1 MGAGLTQAEL
11 AESAGVS
18 ERTVSDL
25 ERGLRTTVYP
35 STARQLASALAVA
48 DDVVSEFLLSARGLS
63 QDRRVGAKIGPLPSV
78 YRSFLPFRLT
88 RLIGRERELA
98 SLLALVKDPDVRL
111 VTVVGPG
118 GVGKTRLAAEVA
130 ALVHDEASAATY
142 FVNLSVIDD
151 VDLVLP
157 AIATC
162 VGLQPATTE
171 LVPSLAR
178 RLGAGRSLVILD
190 TLEHLLDAATGIG
203 DLVAACPG
211 LTVLATSRTA
221 MHVRGEREV
230 PLQPLAVEAGVEGEY
245 GAPPAVALFLDRAT
259 AVSPAF
265 PVTPATRA
273 AISEICAR
281 LDGLPLAIEL
291 AAARVKHMS
300 LGDLQQNLDHRL
312 DRLVGGPRDLP
323 PRHQTMRAALDW
335 SYALLGGPELR
346 LFRSVSVFR
355 GGFGRDAVEAVV
367 AADPGGRGEEVV
379 APLSALVNASLVVVE
394 SGASGLGRYR
404 LLDLVRE
411 YALERAD
418 AAGDLDALRCRHA
431 EYFLGIAE
439 RAEPELR
446 GADQREWHARLLE
459 DEANFRAAL
468 TFSLEAGEAEL
479 ALRLAGALWMFWR
492 WSGLFR
498 EGRGWLD
505 AAIAAGSGCSP
516 AARLQALWGA
526 GWLAYHQGDYWR
538 TNEAGIEMLELL
550 SADENGLPRRNAL
563 TLVGNAALADGRLD
577 EAIATLGEALAACG
591 DARSGWH
598 LGTSLLNLGTAQL
611 RVGRTAEAK
620 QLFAR
625 AKKIYEELGDRHFTA
640 RALIELGYAAM
651 ADNEPADA
659 STHIQR
665 AMEMSEQLGDAWSI
679 AEGLEAVACLRSE
692 TAPEVAALLAGA
704 AERLRDQV
712 SMRPHPPDAVINRAH
727 MDRAR
732 TRLGTTAF
740 DQAWAKGRRAS
751 LGGVMEM
758 AMVASG
764 D

>member
-1 MGAGLTQAEL
+1 MYAVVIDAHDGDPPSSHRLSPSNSPTARIAERGQMVGQANEFGRRVRALRLGAGLTQAEL

-35 STARQLASALAVA
+35 ATARQLASALAVA
-48 DDVVSEFLLSARGLS
+48 DEALSEFLLSARGLS
-63 QDRRVGAKIGPLPSV
+63 QDGRVGAEIGPLPSV

-98 SLLALVKDPDVRL
+98 SVLALVRDPDARL

-118 GVGKTRLAAEVA
+118 GVGKTRLATEVA

-142 FVNLSVIDD
+142 FVNLSVVDD
-151 VDLVLP
+151 VGLVLP

-190 TLEHLLDAATGIG
+190 TFEHLLEAATGIG
-203 DLVAACPG
+203 DLVTACPG
-211 LTVLATSRTA
+211 LKVLATSRTA
-221 MHVRGEREV
+221 LNVRGEREV
-230 PLQPLAVEAGVEGEY
+230 PLLPLAVDAGVDLKD
-245 GAPPAVALFLDRAT
+245 PPSPAVALFLERAS
-259 AVSPAF
+259 AVVPAL
-265 PVTPATRA
+265 PVTPATLA
-273 AISEICAR
+273 VVSGICAR

-367 AADPGGRGEEVV
+367 AARPGEIEDVV
-379 APLSALVNASLVVVE
+379 ANLSALVNASLVVVE
-394 SGASGLGRYR
+394 TGLSGRGRYR

-411 YALERAD
+411 YAVERAK
-418 AAGDLDALRCRHA
+418 AADDLDALLLRHA

-505 AAIAAGSGCSP
+505 AAVAAGSGCSP

-526 GWLAYHQGDYWR
+526 GWLAYHQGDYRR
-538 TNEAGIEMLELL
+538 TDEAGKEMLELL
-550 SADENGLPRRNAL
+550 ADDENGLPRRNAL
-563 TLVGNAALADGRLD
+563 TLVGNAALADGRSK
-577 EAIATLGEALAACG
+577 EAIATLGEAVTASEAAG
-591 DARSGWH
+591 SSWH
-598 LGTSLLNLGTAQL
+598 LATSLLNLGTAQL
-611 RVGRTAEAK
+611 GDGRTAEAK
-620 QLFAR
+620 LLLAR
-625 AKKIYEELGDRHFTA
+625 AQSTYEELGDLHFTA
-640 RALIELGYAAM
+640 RTLIELGYAAL
-651 ADNEPADA
+651 AENQRAEA
-659 STHIQR
+659 STCIQR
-665 AMEMSEQLGDAWSI
+665 AMELSAQLGDSWSI
-679 AEGLEAVACLRSE
+679 ADGFEAVAVPAQR
-692 TAPEVAALLAGA
+692 
-704 AERLRDQV
+704 
-712 SMRPHPPDAVINRAH
+712 N
-727 MDRAR
+727 
-732 TRLGTTAF
+732 
-740 DQAWAKGRRAS
+740 
-751 LGGVMEM
+751 
-758 AMVASG
+758 
-764 D
+764 